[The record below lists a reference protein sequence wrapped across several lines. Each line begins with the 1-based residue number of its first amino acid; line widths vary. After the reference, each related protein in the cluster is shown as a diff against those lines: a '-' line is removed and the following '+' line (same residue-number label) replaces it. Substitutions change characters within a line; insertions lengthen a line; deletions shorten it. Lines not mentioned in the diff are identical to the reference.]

1 MFLGIDTSCYT
12 TSLALIETGG
22 KLLKDCRRL
31 LFVKEGDLGIP
42 QSQGFFIHNAQ
53 LPELFHDLCQGVD
66 KNKIKAVTV
75 SEKPRPQEGS
85 YMPVFRAGFNMAK
98 VISTA
103 LNIPLYTTTHQEGH
117 LAAALWSLKK
127 HYMVD
132 SEFLALHI
140 SGGTSELLRAKKADG
155 GFDID
160 ILSSSD
166 LAAGQYIDRVGV
178 ALGLPFP
185 SGPHLEELALRT
197 KESSFKLPVA
207 VRGLG
212 FSFSGPESAAM
223 RLIKRD
229 MNKEELAR
237 AVFISIGE
245 ALAKAI
251 NNAIKEAGLRDVVIA
266 GGVASNSIIKEIII
280 GKVKPKGNIL
290 FSDPVFA
297 RDNAVGV
304 ALLGSEKSLIS

>member
-31 LFVKEGDLGIP
+31 LFVKEGDLGIS

-75 SEKPRPQEGS
+75 SGKPRPQEGS
-85 YMPVFRAGFNMAK
+85 YMPVFRAGFNMAQ

-127 HYMVD
+127 YYTVD

-185 SGPHLEELALRT
+185 SGPHLEELALKN

-207 VRGLG
+207 VRGLE

-223 RLIKRD
+223 RLINRD
-229 MNKEELAR
+229 MDKEELAR

-251 NNAIKEAGLRDVVIA
+251 NNAIKEAG
-266 GGVASNSIIKEIII
+266 
-280 GKVKPKGNIL
+280 P
-290 FSDPVFA
+290 
-297 RDNAVGV
+297 
-304 ALLGSEKSLIS
+304 